1 MRTRLIHEPRRDI
14 FYRNSELFH
23 TQATVD
29 RVRRSPLTLLRPADA
44 PTQLVDDIA
53 ATLGLGRAALR
64 VVRLALSAPS
74 PPLTS
79 KSARGGKG
87 PLRWL
92 RARRTSPRGRQNLWR
107 GRRRHAHPRRR
118 GRRALRAPLARAMG
132 PRRREGGAPEP
143 ARPRGCGIDGTQA
156 VFQTLCALGFAGGGH
171 ALGPGIVITVGALSG
186 HARIAAH
193 SAQGKGYA
201 DVATRQLLATLA
213 DNLPAEC
220 ARSLP
225 SAMVA
230 DGGAACHSRRSS
242 TRTRTGSQS
251 PRCTHAGARRS
262 RTSGGSL
269 RANCAGSGW
278 GWPTSLRTCIG
289 GAEERLLTGSR
300 FGGDGEAVKPLTAQ
314 DEKKVWC
321 GWQVEWVAS

>member
-1 MRTRLIHEPRRDI
+1 
-14 FYRNSELFH
+14 
-23 TQATVD
+23 
-29 RVRRSPLTLLRPADA
+29 
-44 PTQLVDDIA
+44 
-53 ATLGLGRAALR
+53 
-64 VVRLALSAPS
+64 
-74 PPLTS
+74 
-79 KSARGGKG
+79 
-87 PLRWL
+87 
-92 RARRTSPRGRQNLWR
+92 
-107 GRRRHAHPRRR
+107 
-118 GRRALRAPLARAMG
+118 
-132 PRRREGGAPEP
+132 
-143 ARPRGCGIDGTQA
+143 

-230 DGGAACHSRRSS
+230 DGGAACHSWRSS
-242 TRTRTGSQS
+242 TQTRLGSQS

-269 RANCAGSGW
+269 RADCVGSGL
-278 GWPTSLRTCIG
+278 GWRTSPRTCSG
-289 GAEERLLTGSR
+289 GAEGRVLMGGR
-300 FGGDGEAVKPLTAQ
+300 FGGDGEAVKPFTAQ
-314 DEKKVWC
+314 DEKKVSY
-321 GWQVEWVAS
+321 GRQAEWVAS